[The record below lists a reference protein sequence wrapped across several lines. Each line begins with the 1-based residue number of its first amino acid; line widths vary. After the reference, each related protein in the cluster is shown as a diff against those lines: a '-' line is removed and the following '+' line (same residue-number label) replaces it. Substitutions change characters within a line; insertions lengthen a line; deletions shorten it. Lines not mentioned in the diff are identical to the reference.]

1 MEFYNLTIEELKAL
15 KSIYKF
21 ELKSIDR
28 IIQELLDL
36 SLSSEIESI
45 HNSVLLLKK
54 SYEDDLEKI
63 YEKIDDGKAG
73 EEGDFIEKK

>member
-1 MEFYNLTIEELKAL
+1 MEFDNLTIEELKAL

-36 SLSSEIESI
+36 SEIESI

>member
-1 MEFYNLTIEELKAL
+1 MEFDNLSIEALKAL

>member
-1 MEFYNLTIEELKAL
+1 MEFDNLTIEELKAL